1 MDMGD
6 NEGEGKVLR
15 IQILNLDDYEIFVIK
30 NKNKIYR
37 VRICFKV

>member
-1 MDMGD
+1 MGD

-15 IQILNLDDYEIFVIK
+15 IQTSNLDDYENSAIK

-37 VRICFKV
+37 VRTCFKA